1 MGILPQETTR
11 AAHAPLLSTTVA
23 PPELLG
29 SLAWFAAFA
38 WQPRA
43 PPILV

>member
-1 MGILPQETTR
+1 MGILPQETAR
-11 AAHAPLLSTTVA
+11 ASYAPLLSTTVA
-23 PPELLG
+23 PTALLG